1 MLARVQEPRERL
13 ASCARRRPG
22 SSLKDAGSIPATS
35 TMRHRHHGG
44 LTHTT
49 DNCGGE
55 KAAAAFRCLVESAEV
70 GEDAFEGGGTDRDIT
85 RERVVDRH
93 RDEQQDPD
101 ERSQASGHQRM

>member
-35 TMRHRHHGG
+35 TIVMSYS
-44 LTHTT
+44 HTT

-55 KAAAAFRCLVESAEV
+55 KAAAAIRCLVESAEV
-70 GEDAFEGGGTDRDIT
+70 GEDAFEGGGTDRDIA

-93 RDEQQDPD
+93 RDEQQNPD

>member
-35 TMRHRHHGG
+35 TMRHRRPYS
-44 LTHTT
+44 HTT

-70 GEDAFEGGGTDRDIT
+70 GEDAFEGGGTDRDIA

-101 ERSQASGHQRM
+101 ERSQASGHERM